1 MLVKNIFFRFKIQVK
16 RTPGYPGFFCN
27 LGDGNVVEVLFCHQ
41 AEEGFCEDETRA
53 VKEAVK
59 IPAIGGSNIKSPSAA
74 ENLLQ
79 SGACDFVGVGRQHI
93 ADPEWIRKTKEARTE
108 EIAHCIGCLYCF
120 ESLLTVG
127 YVRCSVNPK
136 AGREA
141 VFHEEMKKDGN
152 GRKVSVVGGGV
163 AGMKASAVLG
173 ERGFDVTLYEKED
186 KFGGEVNPASATA
199 PYKDKVGWIVTT
211 NTVQGNG
218 KGRCKGTAEYGSNTG
233 TCQSTESGSSIPRFR
248 RKADRSSSSR
258 Y

>member
-1 MLVKNIFFRFKIQVK
+1 M
-16 RTPGYPGFFCN
+16 
-27 LGDGNVVEVLFCHQ
+27 
-41 AEEGFCEDETRA
+41 
-53 VKEAVK
+53 
-59 IPAIGGSNIKSPSAA
+59 
-74 ENLLQ
+74 
-79 SGACDFVGVGRQHI
+79 
-93 ADPEWIRKTKEARTE
+93 
-108 EIAHCIGCLYCF
+108 
-120 ESLLTVG
+120 
-127 YVRCSVNPK
+127 NPK

-186 KFGGEVNPASATA
+186 KLGGEVNPASATA